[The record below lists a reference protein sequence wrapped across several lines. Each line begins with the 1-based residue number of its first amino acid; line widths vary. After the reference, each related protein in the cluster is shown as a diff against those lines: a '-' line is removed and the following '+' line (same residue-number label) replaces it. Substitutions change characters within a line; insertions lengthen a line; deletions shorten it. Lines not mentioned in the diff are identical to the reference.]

1 MKISLDWSSAD
12 WIWTIKRCIIW
23 TGQLGQI
30 KLDWVLQIIS
40 VSDYISFL
48 RLIFKVLTNTV
59 LLFSLADPSHD
70 SSRCSGASLSQI
82 SYFKA
87 MIILFCPSSPVQF
100 KSVPQFGPVSAA
112 GFKHIL

>member
-48 RLIFKVLTNTV
+48 RLIFKTKTQVLINTD
-59 LLFSLADPSHD
+59 LLFHWPTYNMTGVD
-70 SSRCSGASLSQI
+70 
-82 SYFKA
+82 
-87 MIILFCPSSPVQF
+87 
-100 KSVPQFGPVSAA
+100 AA
-112 GFKHIL
+112 ELVYHRLGTLKQ

>member
-12 WIWTIKRCIIW
+12 WTIKRCIIW

-48 RLIFKVLTNTV
+48 RLIFKKKKTQVLINTD
-59 LLFSLADPSHD
+59 LLFHWPTHHMTAVDAAELVYHRLGTLKQVNPFLAFL
-70 SSRCSGASLSQI
+70 SS
-82 SYFKA
+82 
-87 MIILFCPSSPVQF
+87 
-100 KSVPQFGPVSAA
+100 SV
-112 GFKHIL
+112 